1 MVYKPIIFI
10 HSYLM
15 VCIWTVKDAWYKI
28 KIWDALMSQKQSVQP
43 KYCYHSRSN
52 LGGRVMNNKY
62 YNKFYWISKQI
73 ESTSC
78 GFILAIVESNE
89 WVINHVLQVGV
100 IMATYVSS
108 HLKVFHEIG
117 LLENFK
123 KFTEKQMY
131 HRLFSIKLL

>member
-1 MVYKPIIFI
+1 
-10 HSYLM
+10 
-15 VCIWTVKDAWYKI
+15 
-28 KIWDALMSQKQSVQP
+28 
-43 KYCYHSRSN
+43 
-52 LGGRVMNNKY
+52 MNNKY

-78 GFILAIVESNE
+78 GFILAIFESNE

-117 LLENFK
+117 VLENFK
-123 KFTEKQMY
+123 KFTEKHVSQS
-131 HRLFSIKLL
+131 LFNKVALKLLNRHSPKDICVWAIKPCKCLGRSIMLG